1 MSDAKRAGG
10 CMSDHGAGGCMSDV
24 ERVGGCMSDA
34 GAGGCMSDTGAGG
47 CMSDTGA
54 GGCMS
59 DGRESRWLYVG
70 APEPVVVCRDLWLVC
85 GIRHGS
91 TLLQL
96 LPLLNS
102 EERRRG
108 PTARGAEQ
116 VARGRG
122 NWSVVVTG
130 DVLRLGG
137 FGADSQVQGH
147 TYSTDHQV
155 TRRYQQN
162 PNVLVISVHYFF
174 I

>member
-34 GAGGCMSDTGAGG
+34 GAGGCMSDTGAGGCMSDTGAGGCMSDTGAGG

-108 PTARGAEQ
+108 PTGGRSRWRGGGAT
-116 VARGRG
+116 GR
-122 NWSVVVTG
+122 W
-130 DVLRLGG
+130 L
-137 FGADSQVQGH
+137 
-147 TYSTDHQV
+147 
-155 TRRYQQN
+155 
-162 PNVLVISVHYFF
+162 
-174 I
+174 